1 MLLGIETAAERV
13 GVALADVTG
22 PRAGMWVDGGRRH
35 AEVLAPAIAF
45 VLDQAAASLAD
56 VDTVAVDVGPG
67 LFTGIRAGVATAQGL
82 AQGLGVGVLE
92 VTSVAVLARAAYD
105 AGWPGAVAAVVDG
118 RRGEVFCARYDHR
131 TAQTDPPRR
140 FLPEA
145 LATAL
150 ADVPDLL
157 VVGGGAHRYPEAFE
171 GLHVARIE
179 HPSPRALVS
188 LAADRLANGTST
200 VPPAD
205 VRPLYL
211 REPDARIN
219 WTQR

>member
-13 GVALADVTG
+13 GVALADGTG
-22 PRAGMWVDGGRRH
+22 PRAGTWLDGGRRH

-45 VLDQAAASLAD
+45 VLDQAGATLAD
-56 VDTVAVDVGPG
+56 VRTVAVDVGPG

-82 AQGLGVGVLE
+82 AQGLGVGVVE
-92 VTSVAVLARAAYD
+92 VTSLAVLARSAFD

-118 RRGEVFCARYDHR
+118 RRGEVFSARFDNGGSEVE
-131 TAQTDPPRR
+131 PPRR
-140 FLPEA
+140 FRPEELAAA
-145 LATAL
+145 LAG
-150 ADVPDLL
+150 DPEVL
-157 VVGGGAHRYPEAFE
+157 VVGGGALRYPGAFD
-171 GLHVARIE
+171 GLRVARIDQ
-179 HPSPRALVS
+179 PSPRALVT
-188 LAADRLANGTST
+188 LAADRLAGGAAA
-200 VPPAD
+200 VPPGA